1 MVRPYLRLFFPDADN
16 PAEQLQAEQA
26 TATAERLKITMD
38 VEFAGGD
45 FALQVRQIYK
55 ATRQEVE
62 KPDVVIVMPV
72 QEAALKTLSESTVG
86 AGTGWVFL
94 NRSAGN
100 VPALRQLNPAVAV
113 SFVTPDQKE
122 IGRIHA
128 RQLRRLFPDG
138 ANILYVQG
146 RVTTSSAEA
155 RHAGLREA
163 LATPGPKIEVVSA
176 LDGNWSAKDT
186 QATLVRW
193 LQLMLPAKLR
203 VDAIACQSD
212 FMAIGA
218 LDALKVMADK
228 LGNPALRN
236 MPVIGC
242 DGMTSVGKKLV
253 DENRLAATV
262 IVPTTA
268 DKAIELVVADYRN
281 EGDMSAEVLLPP
293 RGYPDDAALIRR
305 NRQTA

>member
-1 MVRPYLRLFFPDADN
+1 MERPYVRLFFPDADN

-26 TATAERLKITMD
+26 TAAGDRLKITLD

-55 ATRQEVE
+55 ATRQDIE
-62 KPDVVIVMPV
+62 KPDIVVVMPV
-72 QEAALKTLSESTVG
+72 QEAALKTLSESTVA
-86 AGTGWVFL
+86 AGIGWVFL

-100 VPALRQLNPAVAV
+100 VPALRQLKPGVPA

-163 LATPGPKIEVVSA
+163 LASPGPKIEVVSS

-203 VDAIACQSD
+203 VDAIVCQSD
-212 FMAIGA
+212 FMAMGA
-218 LDALKVMADK
+218 IEALKVMADK
-228 LGNPALRN
+228 LGNPALRSL
-236 MPVIGC
+236 PVLGC

-253 DENRLAATV
+253 DEGRLASTV
-262 IVPTTA
+262 VVPTTA
-268 DKAIELVVADYRN
+268 DKAIEAIVQAYRDKS
-281 EGDMSAEVLLPP
+281 ELAAEILLPP
-293 RGYPDDAALIRR
+293 RGYPDDATLVRR
-305 NRQTA
+305 NRATA

>member
-1 MVRPYLRLFFPDADN
+1 MDRPYLRLFFPDADN

-26 TATAERLKITMD
+26 TAVADRLKITMD

-45 FALQVRQIYK
+45 FELQVRQIYK
-55 ATRQEVE
+55 ATRQDIE

-86 AGTGWVFL
+86 AGIGWVFL

-100 VPALRQLNPAVAV
+100 VPSLRQLNPAVPV

-128 RQLRRLFPDG
+128 RQLRRLFPEG

-228 LGNPALRN
+228 LGNPALRSL
-236 MPVIGC
+236 PVLGC

-281 EGDMSAEVLLPP
+281 EADMGTEVLLPP

-305 NRQTA
+305 SRQTA

>member
-1 MVRPYLRLFFPDADN
+1 MHRPYVRLLFPDADN

-26 TATAERLKITMD
+26 TIASDRLKITLD

-55 ATRQEVE
+55 ATRQDVE

-72 QEAALKTLSESTVG
+72 QEAALKTLSESTVASG
-86 AGTGWVFL
+86 IGWVFL

-100 VPALRQLNPAVAV
+100 VPALRQLKPGIPV
-113 SFVTPDQKE
+113 SLVTPDQKE

-128 RQLRRLFPDG
+128 RQLRRLFPEG

-163 LATPGPKIEVVSA
+163 LASPGPKIEVVSA

-203 VDAIACQSD
+203 VDAIVCQSD
-212 FMAIGA
+212 FMAMGA
-218 LDALKVMADK
+218 IEALKVMADK
-228 LGNPALRN
+228 MGNPALRSL
-236 MPVIGC
+236 PVIGC

-253 DENRLAATV
+253 DEGRLSATV
-262 IVPTTA
+262 VVPTTA
-268 DKAIELVVADYRN
+268 DKALELVVQAHREN
-281 EGDMSAEVLLPP
+281 REMAPEVHLPP
-293 RGYPDDAALIRR
+293 RGYPDDATLIRR

>member
-1 MVRPYLRLFFPDADN
+1 MDRPYIRLFFPDADN

-26 TATAERLKITMD
+26 AAAAERLHITLD
-38 VEFAGGD
+38 IEFASSD

-55 ATRQEVE
+55 STRQDVDR
-62 KPDVVIVMPV
+62 PDVVLVMPV
-72 QEAALKTLSESTVG
+72 QEAALKTLSESTVASG
-86 AGTGWVFL
+86 IGWVFL

-100 VPALRQLNPAVAV
+100 VPTLRQLSPHVPV

-128 RQLRRLFPDG
+128 RQLRRVFPEG

-155 RHAGLREA
+155 RYAGLREA
-163 LATPGPKIEVVSA
+163 LAQPGPKIEVVSA
-176 LDGNWSAKDT
+176 LDGNWSSKDT

-203 VDAIACQSD
+203 VDAIVCQSD
-212 FMAIGA
+212 FMAMGA
-218 LDALKVMADK
+218 LEALKIMADK
-228 LGNPALRN
+228 LGTPALRN
-236 MPVIGC
+236 LPVIGC

-253 DENRLAATV
+253 DDNRLTATV

-268 DKAIELVVADYRN
+268 DRAIELVVAACR
-281 EGDMSAEVLLPP
+281 EHVDMKTEVLLPP
-293 RGYPDDAALIRR
+293 RGYPDDATLIRR
-305 NRQTA
+305 TRQTA

>member
-1 MVRPYLRLFFPDADN
+1 MHRPYIRLFFPDADN

-26 TATAERLKITMD
+26 TIASDRLKITLD

-55 ATRQEVE
+55 ATRQDVE

-72 QEAALKTLSESTVG
+72 QEAALKTLSESTVA
-86 AGTGWVFL
+86 AGIGWIFL

-100 VPALRQLNPAVAV
+100 VPALRQLKPGVPV
-113 SFVTPDQKE
+113 SLVTPDQKE

-128 RQLRRLFPDG
+128 RQLRRLFPEG

-163 LATPGPKIEVVSA
+163 LASAGPKIEVVSA

-203 VDAIACQSD
+203 VDAIVCQSD
-212 FMAIGA
+212 FMAMGA
-218 LDALKVMADK
+218 IEALKVMADK
-228 LGNPALRN
+228 MGNPALRSL
-236 MPVIGC
+236 PVIGC

-253 DENRLAATV
+253 DEGRLSATV
-262 IVPTTA
+262 VVPTTA
-268 DKAIELVVADYRN
+268 DKALELVVQAHREN
-281 EGDMSAEVLLPP
+281 REMAPEVLLPP
-293 RGYPDDAALIRR
+293 RGYPDDATLIRR